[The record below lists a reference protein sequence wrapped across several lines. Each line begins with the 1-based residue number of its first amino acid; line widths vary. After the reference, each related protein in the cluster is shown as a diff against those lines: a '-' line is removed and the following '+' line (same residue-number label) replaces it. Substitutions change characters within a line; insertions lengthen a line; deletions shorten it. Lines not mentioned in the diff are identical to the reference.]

1 MVRFG
6 YILKEDPEVSDGFH
20 AGWEGAEEAEM
31 AWGWGLSTGRVE
43 MLSIALC
50 CQRVNAAGERG
61 GAQEQKTGLGLGSEV
76 GDIISRKE

>member
-61 GAQEQKTGLGLGSEV
+61 GGAGAEDRAGSGV
-76 GDIISRKE
+76 